1 MGHEALSWIAGVVGV
16 ATRNVFSAEE
26 LARLRGSA
34 EITRAELIRYF
45 TLTGPDVA
53 FLRKFHS
60 RVNVMGAGVQL
71 CSLPWLGFVPDE
83 VTAAPAAAVGRL
95 AERLDIPAG
104 ELAGYGHRGQT
115 RTGHL
120 REILAYAGWRAVD
133 RPGWKE
139 LDEFL
144 FARAMEHD
152 SPKLLFRLAC
162 EYLASA
168 RLASPFAWSA

>member
-1 MGHEALSWIAGVVGV
+1 LGHEALSWIAGVVGV

-26 LARLRGSA
+26 LARLRGSP

-60 RVNVMGAGVQL
+60 RVNVLGAGVQL

-104 ELAGYGHRGQT
+104 ELAGYGHRGQSCV
-115 RTGHL
+115 RP
-120 REILAYAGWRAVD
+120 A
-133 RPGWKE
+133 RPGRMSRCLVE
-139 LDEFL
+139 LRV
-144 FARAMEHD
+144 AAPVMIVRPR
-152 SPKLLFRLAC
+152 SPRQYAPPRPG
-162 EYLASA
+162 S
-168 RLASPFAWSA
+168 R